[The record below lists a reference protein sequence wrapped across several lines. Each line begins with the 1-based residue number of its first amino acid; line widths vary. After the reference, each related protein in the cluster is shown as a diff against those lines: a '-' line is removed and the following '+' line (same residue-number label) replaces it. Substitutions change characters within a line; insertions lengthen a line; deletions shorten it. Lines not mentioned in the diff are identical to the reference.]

1 MARRRSRSRFIIFS
15 LALLLAWVWCGHGT
29 PGNPGLGGGRL
40 AVSGPSAAL
49 GATPGPVYLRVNQA
63 GYLPGDRKIAL
74 ALTAENLAGRTF
86 SVINEPGGGQVF
98 SAAVGPDRGGY
109 GSFAHLYELNF
120 SALKSPG
127 KYRLLLEGQ
136 TSPSFSIGD
145 RAYAGVIDLT
155 LQFLRVQRCGDTG
168 PARHGPCHLKDG
180 TAQGG
185 TADGAAVDAAGGWHD
200 AGDYLKFMITTGA
213 AAVLMLSAYQRHPG
227 VFDNASGQGI
237 PPLLAEAKIGLD
249 WILKMWDPAR
259 QALYYQVGD
268 ASDHVGWRLPEGDD
282 TQRPVRPVWACEAGK
297 GANIA
302 GKAAA
307 ALALGAI
314 LWNDAARSYYHPIL
328 AATYRTAAEQ
338 IYAFGK
344 ARPRAQSATSGFYT
358 ETTWKDDMALAAA
371 ELFRA
376 TGTAA
381 YLTEAKAFALAA
393 GNTGDINWGNLHNL
407 AHYEIARLDPA
418 YKPQAAAFLK
428 ADLDDMQL
436 FAAADPFRAAV
447 FRYYW
452 GSVFDI
458 LGAALTAR
466 WYEDLTGDA
475 AYRDLAWAQ
484 RDYFLGANPWG
495 VCWVNGLGEVWPHHP
510 HHQVADLTQTE
521 LTGFWDEGPMN
532 RSDWLAIGITLRD
545 PDGYA
550 AFQSESSV
558 FHDDLEDYAT
568 NEPCTSVAALGM
580 AFTAWYAP
588 PGPPTPAPPPAVLEL
603 LLSD

>member
-1 MARRRSRSRFIIFS
+1 MIFP
-15 LALLLAWVWCGHGT
+15 LALLWAWAWCGHGT
-29 PGNPGLGGGRL
+29 PGSHGLGGGRL
-40 AVSGPSAAL
+40 AFSGPSTALAA
-49 GATPGPVYLRVNQA
+49 APGPVYLRVNQA

-86 SVINEPGGGQVF
+86 SVVAASGGATVF
-98 SAAVGPDRGGY
+98 SAPVGTDRGGY
-109 GSFAHLYELNF
+109 GSFTHLYELNF

-127 KYRLLLEGQ
+127 QYRLLLEGQ
-136 TSPSFSIGD
+136 TSPAFSVGD
-145 RAYAGVIDLT
+145 RVYAGVIDLT
-155 LQFLRVQRCGDTG
+155 LQFFRVQRCGDTG
-168 PARHGPCHLKDG
+168 PYLHGPCHLKDG

-185 TADGAAVDAAGGWHD
+185 PAGGSAVDAAGGWHD

-213 AAVLMLSAYQRHPG
+213 AAALMLAAYQRHPK
-227 VFDNASGQGI
+227 VFNNSFGRGL

-268 ASDHVGWRLPEGDD
+268 ASDHNGWRLPEGDD
-282 TQRPVRPVWACEAGK
+282 AQRPVRPVWACEAGK
-297 GANIA
+297 GANVA

-314 LWNDAARSYYHPIL
+314 LWNDAARPYYNPSL

-344 ARPRAQSATSGFYT
+344 ARPGAQSATSGFYT

-371 ELFRA
+371 ELHRA
-376 TGTAA
+376 TGAAA
-381 YLTEAKAFALAA
+381 YLSEAKAFAQEA
-393 GNTGDINWGNLHNL
+393 GNGSGFYYASLHSL
-407 AHYEIARLDPA
+407 AHYEIARLDPS
-418 YKPQAAAFLK
+418 YRDQAAAFLK

-436 FAAADPFRAAV
+436 FAAAEPFGAAV
-447 FRYYW
+447 PYYFYW
-452 GSVFDI
+452 GSVYDV

-495 VCWVNGLGEVWPHHP
+495 VCWINGLGEIWPRHP

-532 RSDWLAIGITLRD
+532 RSDWLGLGITLRD

-550 AFQSESSV
+550 AFQSESCV

-568 NEPCTSVAALGM
+568 NEPCTSVAALGL

-588 PGPPTPAPPPAVLEL
+588 VAQQPPSPLPAVLEL
-603 LLSD
+603 LLGD